1 MSLSQET
8 LLELMSLADGELE
21 GEARLRAEKLVAES
35 DEARRVLEGFKAP
48 HVGMWLS
55 ETLERRAAAGGAD
68 GIADL
73 VMGKLAAESPPAAH
87 ALAAGSGV
95 VSRIDA
101 RRSGSKGRVFVAAV
115 CAVTALAAGVALF
128 VRSGQRAGGDRMPV
142 ASVGMPSVD
151 MQGPPP
157 GPGGSGSGVEVD
169 EVDSPSRGISVFEIP
184 LRDLGA
190 ASASAGGHSPSS
202 VVIWIDD
209 EGAK

>member
-55 ETLERRAAAGGAD
+55 ESFERRAASGGAD
-68 GIADL
+68 GIADA
-73 VMGKLAAESPPAAH
+73 VMGKLAAESPAAAD
-87 ALAAGSGV
+87 ALSARRGV
-95 VSRIDA
+95 VSRIDG
-101 RRSGSKGRVFVAAV
+101 RRGRSTGVFVAAV

-128 VRSGQRAGGDRMPV
+128 IRSGQREGGDRMPV

-157 GPGGSGSGVEVD
+157 GPRGIGSGVEVD

-184 LRDLGA
+184 LRDLGT
-190 ASASAGGHSPSS
+190 ASANAGGRSPSS